1 MTSLTLSAIGGAC
14 LLVALPGTAFLVLYL
29 ALRLAGKLGVGA
41 DGCHASGFSWRGQ
54 PWLTPSR
61 VFSLFRPAMEAEARV
76 RRRFR
81 RKAKADMA
89 VSEVEVEIVLL

>member
-1 MTSLTLSAIGGAC
+1 M
-14 LLVALPGTAFLVLYL
+14 ALPGVAFLALYL
-29 ALRLAGKLGVGA
+29 VLRLSGKLGVGT

-54 PWLTPSR
+54 PWLTPSS

-81 RKAKADMA
+81 RNAKTDMG